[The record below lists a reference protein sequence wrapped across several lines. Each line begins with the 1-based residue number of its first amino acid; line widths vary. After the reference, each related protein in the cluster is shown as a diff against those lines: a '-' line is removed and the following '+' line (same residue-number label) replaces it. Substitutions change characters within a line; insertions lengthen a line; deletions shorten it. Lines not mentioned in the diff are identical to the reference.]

1 MSDSKNGITGS
12 LEDYLETIFRIL
24 GRSAVARVRD
34 IAEELDVSP
43 ASVTPAMK
51 RLAEKELIRYS
62 KRNYIE
68 LTEKG
73 LLIARRTMTSHKLL
87 SRFLTE
93 ILGIDREQAEND
105 ACEME
110 HFLSESSME
119 RLAAFFEFLAA
130 CPELQILID
139 TGFANCLEGETE
151 HLPRCSRS
159 ICPLM
164 AHDDDNSEGF
174 ELLRLIDLQP
184 GSSRRIA
191 RINAGIQARRQLIE
205 SGFIQGANVIL
216 IRPGGSDLPF
226 IVKLDGY
233 DQELPVEIAECVLLH
248 PDSEEMGED
257 ENEE

>member
-1 MSDSKNGITGS
+1 MFDSKSGITGS
-12 LEDYLETIFRIL
+12 LEDYLETIYIIL
-24 GRSAVARVRD
+24 GRSSVARVRD

-51 RLAEKELIRYS
+51 RLAEKQLIRYS

-73 LLIARRTMTSHKLL
+73 LFIARRTMTRHNLL
-87 SRFLTE
+87 SRFLSE
-93 ILGIDREQAEND
+93 ILGIEREQAEND
-105 ACEME
+105 ACSME
-110 HFLSESSME
+110 HFLSASSME

-139 TGFANCLEGETE
+139 TGFGNCLEVGTE
-151 HLPRCSRS
+151 HLSRCSRS

-164 AHDDDNSEGF
+164 AHDNDENEML
-174 ELLRLIDLQP
+174 ELERLIDLEP

-191 RINAGIQARRQLIE
+191 RINAGKKTRRQLID

-216 IRPGGSDLPF
+216 IRPGDKNLPF

-233 DQELPVEIAECVLLH
+233 DQQLPVLIAECVLVH
-248 PDSEEMGED
+248 PDCKENGEQQ
-257 ENEE
+257 NEE